1 MGVLGAG
8 QYHQYHW
15 GVLILEIELQGPEG
29 GAAGAPRRGTLSGA
43 YSAARHPEDIGQLDL
58 GQAEGTAESAPLRNP
73 TPASLHDLNPP
84 KQWSVLAPR
93 ASATG

>member
-8 QYHQYHW
+8 QCRL
-15 GVLILEIELQGPEG
+15 GVVSLEIALQGPEG
-29 GAAGAPRRGTLSGA
+29 GATGAPRRGTLSGA

-58 GQAEGTAESAPLRNP
+58 GQAEGTAESAPLRNL

-84 KQWSVLAPR
+84 KQWSVLTPIP
-93 ASATG
+93 